1 MKGEQFMKIFS
12 VKNIRN
18 INDMSIKLSNTGITT
33 IVGNSGSGKTTF
45 AKLFTI
51 FFNSIVNDDN
61 LAKDILRY
69 IIIRNIR
76 RIVWDYSGKVDNSEK
91 NIKLWIN
98 SEDFFQKYYN
108 NMEIF
113 KSDLRLFLQ
122 EYNIEFSTDD
132 EYELLFIDFVRNV
145 STEFKEVKNKYLQNY
160 IQKKCNETFFGELNN
175 SNITGN
181 VSLSISAKKVNCE
194 IVNNSISNFTKHK
207 VRTNERVVYFG
218 DFNIFNSVNLF
229 TEKNNNYIWFSIK
242 DLVISSFSD
251 EIGEILWEE
260 KTNNIIKKINKVFPS
275 NFSEIHN
282 EDNAL
287 YCNYINK
294 NNFKK
299 RIRIENLSEQEK
311 VFLFLKTAIQKGIIN
326 NNSIL
331 VFDGMDKYCDQD
343 IKKSLAEIIALI
355 QKELSNNIVV
365 TTKDNQFNELVK
377 SECKKSKIL
386 CETKLL

>member
-1 MKGEQFMKIFS
+1 MKMFS

-18 INDMSIKLSNTGITT
+18 INNMSIELSNTGITT

-45 AKLFTI
+45 AKLFAI
-51 FFNSIVNDDN
+51 FFNSVKNDDN

-69 IIIRNIR
+69 IIIRNIC
-76 RIVWDYSGKVDNSEK
+76 RIIWDYSERVNNNFEK
-91 NIKLWIN
+91 DIELWID

-113 KSDLRLFLQ
+113 KNDLKLFLQ
-122 EYNIEFSTDD
+122 EYDIEISTDD
-132 EYELLFIDFVRNV
+132 EYELLFIHFVKNI

-160 IQKKCNETFFGELNN
+160 IQKNCNETFFGELNN
-175 SNITGN
+175 SNIIGN

-194 IVNNSISNFTKHK
+194 ITNDTINNFTKHK
-207 VRTNERVVYFG
+207 IRTNERVVYFG
-218 DFNIFNSVNLF
+218 NFNIFTSANLF
-229 TEKNNNYIWFSIK
+229 TENTNNYIWLSAK
-242 DLVISSFSD
+242 DLLTSSFSD
-251 EIGEILWEE
+251 EIGEILWKE

-275 NFSEIHN
+275 NLSEIHN

-287 YCNYINK
+287 YCNYIDK
-294 NNFKK
+294 NNFRK
-299 RIRIENLSEQEK
+299 RIRVENLNEQEK
-311 VFLFLKTAIQKGIIN
+311 VFLFLKAAIQKGIIN

-331 VFDGMDKYCDQD
+331 VLDGMDKYCDQD
-343 IKKSLAEIIALI
+343 IKKSLAGILALI
-355 QKELSNNIVV
+355 QKELSNNIVI
-365 TTKDNQFNELVK
+365 TTKDKQFSELVK

>member
-1 MKGEQFMKIFS
+1 MKMFS

-18 INDMSIKLSNTGITT
+18 INNMSIELSNTGITT

-51 FFNSIVNDDN
+51 FFNSVKNDDN

-76 RIVWDYSGKVDNSEK
+76 RIVWDYSEKVNNNFEK
-91 NIKLWIN
+91 GIELWIN

-113 KSDLRLFLQ
+113 KNDLKLFLQ
-122 EYNIEFSTDD
+122 ECDIEISTDN
-132 EYELLFIDFVRNV
+132 EYELLFINFMKNI

-160 IQKKCNETFFGELNN
+160 IQKNCNETFFGELNN
-175 SNITGN
+175 SNIIGN

-194 IVNNSISNFTKHK
+194 ITNDTINNFTKHK
-207 VRTNERVVYFG
+207 IRTNERVVYFG
-218 DFNIFNSVNLF
+218 DFNIFTSANLF
-229 TEKNNNYIWFSIK
+229 TENTNNYIWLSAK
-242 DLVISSFSD
+242 DLLTSSFSD
-251 EIGEILWEE
+251 EIGEILWKE

-275 NFSEIHN
+275 NLSEIHN

-287 YCNYINK
+287 YCNYIDK
-294 NNFKK
+294 NNFRK
-299 RIRIENLSEQEK
+299 RIRVENLSEQEK
-311 VFLFLKTAIQKGIIN
+311 VFLFLKVAIQKGIIN

-331 VFDGMDKYCDQD
+331 VLDDMDKYCDQD
-343 IKKSLAEIIALI
+343 IKKSLAEILALL
-355 QKELSNNIVV
+355 QKELSNNIVI
-365 TTKDNQFNELVK
+365 TTKDKQFSELVK

>member
-1 MKGEQFMKIFS
+1 MKMFS

-18 INDMSIKLSNTGITT
+18 INNMSIELSNTGITT

-51 FFNSIVNDDN
+51 FFNSVKNDDN

-76 RIVWDYSGKVDNSEK
+76 RIVWDYSERVNNNFEK
-91 NIKLWIN
+91 DIELWIN

-113 KSDLRLFLQ
+113 KNDFKLFLQ
-122 EYNIEFSTDD
+122 ECDIEISTDD
-132 EYELLFIDFVRNV
+132 EYELLFIHFVKNI

-160 IQKKCNETFFGELNN
+160 IQKSCNETFFGELNN
-175 SNITGN
+175 SNIIGN

-194 IVNNSISNFTKHK
+194 ITNDTINNFTKHK
-207 VRTNERVVYFG
+207 IRTNERVVYFG
-218 DFNIFNSVNLF
+218 NFNIFTSANLF
-229 TEKNNNYIWFSIK
+229 TENTNNYIWLSVK
-242 DLVISSFSD
+242 DLLTSSFSN
-251 EIGEILWEE
+251 EIGEVLWEE

-275 NFSEIHN
+275 NLSEIHN

-287 YCNYINK
+287 YCNYIDK
-294 NNFKK
+294 NNFRK
-299 RIRIENLSEQEK
+299 RIRVENLSEQEK
-311 VFLFLKTAIQKGIIN
+311 VFLFLKVAIQKGIIN

-331 VFDGMDKYCDQD
+331 VLDGMDKYCDKD
-343 IKKSLAEIIALI
+343 IKKSLAEILALI
-355 QKELSNNIVV
+355 QKELSNNIVI
-365 TTKDNQFNELVK
+365 TTKDKQFSELVK